1 MDSADSTGAFPNH
14 YRSPLSHLIHPLL
27 PTTAQDDQ
35 RLSSIASIHS
45 ISKATTPE
53 CTMSGN
59 GSRSRDGCFSCRRRK
74 RRCDEEKPVCLR
86 CRKTGDDCVFPERA
100 SASNPLKFV
109 IAASPDH
116 YVVPIQGSHRNASF
130 LNLSAREVLAINSRF
145 REDTVVSED
154 QASAIARDSQAL
166 SVPRVISPFGFNQL
180 PERLRSIETSLV
192 QYYVE
197 VISSSRVY
205 VQTGPNGFRTSVIP
219 RVLYQQGPLLS
230 AVLAMSAAEWA
241 QNIVVDGRDYR
252 ALSMQYK
259 VRALQELQQ
268 SLPDSQSSE
277 GNLLTCVLLSSLE
290 IAQGSRPTWLRH
302 LQGALAILDN
312 FAGMIDPNIAQFA
325 LQYFRFRYILMET
338 TQPATPDSFDEAMA
352 GLARAEAVLPTLQ
365 GTRGIIDA
373 QIGCSMELVDIVN
386 EISALSL
393 VSGGSNDARST
404 DHLYTKGEEIER
416 KLIELTIHDFDDTD
430 EYLLKSAESFRI
442 AAQIYLRLV
451 CYNTA
456 ITHPSILQPH
466 EALLS
471 CLSDIIVEEQVRR
484 SFPMWP
490 LFLAGCACSSDE
502 QRKVVLDYFTLL
514 DGKWPISNI
523 SAVWN
528 ALLGGA
534 DSPGHLSAL
543 TGFAGAFPLSAF
555 KLLLAVGGKVPA
567 ATYQRL
573 EGEPRLQNDALVS
586 SGAKVDALP
595 EVFDT
600 GEPAHLAAGHP
611 GQSLR
616 PRKSSR
622 RFSWS
627 LYEMKSRGGPQQE
640 EEEGAMF
647 CCGAGVA
654 GAKRAQLNES
664 RGRVAWTSL
673 VGNGDAMQQVTLLS
687 ELDVGK
693 RLAAGD
699 CERAQRGDEDSS
711 SQERRWPGVLAE
723 SWSH

>member
-1 MDSADSTGAFPNH
+1 
-14 YRSPLSHLIHPLL
+14 
-27 PTTAQDDQ
+27 
-35 RLSSIASIHS
+35 
-45 ISKATTPE
+45 
-53 CTMSGN
+53 MSGN

-130 LNLSAREVLAINSRF
+130 LNLSAREVLAINSRLF
-145 REDTVVSED
+145 LFP
-154 QASAIARDSQAL
+154 ASSHLLAL
-166 SVPRVISPFGFNQL
+166 TSCPNAFGQSRPLSCN
-180 PERLRSIETSLV
+180 
-192 QYYVE
+192 VE

-528 ALLGGA
+528 AVRTVWHTRDLI
-534 DSPGHLSAL
+534 
-543 TGFAGAFPLSAF
+543 
-555 KLLLAVGGKVPA
+555 
-567 ATYQRL
+567 
-573 EGEPRLQNDALVS
+573 
-586 SGAKVDALP
+586 
-595 EVFDT
+595 
-600 GEPAHLAAGHP
+600 
-611 GQSLR
+611 
-616 PRKSSR
+616 
-622 RFSWS
+622 
-627 LYEMKSRGGPQQE
+627 
-640 EEEGAMF
+640 
-647 CCGAGVA
+647 
-654 GAKRAQLNES
+654 
-664 RGRVAWTSL
+664 
-673 VGNGDAMQQVTLLS
+673 
-687 ELDVGK
+687 
-693 RLAAGD
+693 
-699 CERAQRGDEDSS
+699 SS
-711 SQERRWPGVLAE
+711 STSGTHQDWRDVIHKFGWKL
-723 SWSH
+723 SLS